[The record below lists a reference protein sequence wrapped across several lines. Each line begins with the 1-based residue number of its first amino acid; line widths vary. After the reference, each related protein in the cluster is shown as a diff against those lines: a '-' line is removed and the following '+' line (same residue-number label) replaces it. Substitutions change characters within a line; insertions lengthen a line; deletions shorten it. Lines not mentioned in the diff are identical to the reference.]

1 MSKVKTLSIIPA
13 ATEAVIQPK
22 PTRTE
27 IVEALTRLKIE
38 EVEAA
43 NIIKADA
50 IGAQKLLVQ
59 NLALTELSASLAKA
73 SPFTAEKGDVR
84 ANGYSSSSSYVEFS
98 VRVTSDPKQD
108 GYGNNTTIKASKE
121 LIAEFAKLEK
131 LPSAE
136 WVREDEIRKGIKDSL
151 SRDSAGRVSRL
162 LSDVESRA
170 ALSELLK
177 VVEAGGEKRLNSPK
191 SRG

>member
-59 NLALTELSASLAKA
+59 NLALTELSAHIAKA
-73 SPFTAEKGDVR
+73 SPFTAEKGEVR
-84 ANGYSSSSSYVEFS
+84 ASRHSSCSSYVEFS
-98 VRVTSDPKQD
+98 VRVTSDV
-108 GYGNNTTIKASKE
+108 KE
-121 LIAEFAKLEK
+121 VK
-131 LPSAE
+131 
-136 WVREDEIRKGIKDSL
+136 
-151 SRDSAGRVSRL
+151 
-162 LSDVESRA
+162 RA
-170 ALSELLK
+170 DC
-177 VVEAGGEKRLNSPK
+177 
-191 SRG
+191 